1 MKTRYV
7 ITASC
12 FDKKGRLISIGNNS
26 YNKSHPEQKRYAI
39 KAGQEYRQSLHAE
52 IAALIRSKGKD
63 VHTLLV
69 QRFDSKGNPK
79 LAYPCPVCMEA
90 IKEYGVK
97 KVIYTV
103 DSGKEEIY
111 I

>member
-1 MKTRYV
+1 M
-7 ITASC
+7 
-12 FDKKGRLISIGNNS
+12 
-26 YNKSHPEQKRYAI
+26 
-39 KAGQEYRQSLHAE
+39 
-52 IAALIRSKGKD
+52 IRSKGKD

-103 DSGKEEIY
+103 DSGKEELY

>member
-12 FDKKGRLISIGNNS
+12 FDKKGRLISVGTNS
-26 YNKSHPEQKRYAI
+26 YSKSHPEQKRYAI
-39 KAGQEYRQSLHAE
+39 KAGQSYRQTLHAE
-52 IAALIRSKGKD
+52 IAALIRSKGKP

-79 LAYPCPVCMEA
+79 LSFPCPVCLEA
-90 IKEYGVK
+90 IKDYGVK
-97 KVIYTV
+97 KVIYTT
-103 DSGKEEIY
+103 DQGKEELY

>member
-12 FDKKGRLISIGNNS
+12 FDRKGRLISVGTNS
-26 YNKSHPEQKRYAI
+26 YKKSHPLQAYFARKVGEPFKTN
-39 KAGQEYRQSLHAE
+39 LHAE
-52 IAALIRSKGKD
+52 VHALIQSKGKQ

-69 QRFDSKGNPK
+69 QRFDSQGNPK
-79 LAYPCPVCMEA
+79 LAKPCKICQEA
-90 IKEYGVK
+90 MRAFGVTK
-97 KVIYTV
+97 AIYTTE
-103 DSGKEEIY
+103 SGKEELY